1 MSQTTKKVED
11 IEVLPKT
18 AEDFAKAYQE
28 LCDKMGYRIVV
39 APAYIARDDNS
50 FSTVLQYT
58 IGKLPKQESV
68 K

>member
-1 MSQTTKKVED
+1 MSQTTKVED

-39 APAYIARDDNS
+39 SPAYVARDDGS

-58 IGKLPKQESV
+58 VGKLPNK
-68 K
+68 